1 MSVGSDRGGSS
12 RSTEPVAI
20 VGISCR
26 LPGARDHRQ
35 FFRLLRSGEESIS
48 EVPEN
53 RRAALSVSSVEPR
66 AGFIDSVDTFDAGFF
81 GISQREAAAMDPQQR
96 LMLELGWEV
105 FEDAGWPADRFRRSD
120 TGVFVGSIGTEY
132 ATVVHDQGPAA
143 LSPHSLTGLLRGGIA
158 NRVSYS
164 LGLRGPSLVVDSG
177 QSSSLVALHLAAESM
192 RRGECSAAVAGG
204 VNLILTPEG
213 TLAVDKAG
221 ALSPDG
227 HCYTFDARANG
238 YVRGEGGG
246 AVLLRFLS
254 DALADGDHVY
264 AVLAGS
270 AVNNDG
276 GGPGFTVPDE
286 QAQAEVLRLAHRSAA
301 VDPSDVDYVEL
312 HGTGTA
318 QGDPVEAAAL
328 GAVFG
333 ASRQDGAPLRVGSAK
348 TNIGHLEGAAGIA
361 GLIKTVLCLHH
372 GEFVPSLNFEA
383 PNPRIDL
390 DELKLSVQREAE
402 AWASERARVAGV
414 SSFGIGGTNC
424 HLVLTE
430 HVAADAPERPAAPE
444 RPVSSE
450 EPELVTET
458 APLAWVLSGH
468 TSDALASQ
476 AKALSA
482 LLADRP
488 DAIPAD
494 VAFSLATTRTHAQY
508 RGAVV
513 GGDRAELVRGLDA
526 LADGTPTK
534 AVTNGRSLAAP
545 GTVFVFP
552 GQGSQWAGMAAE
564 LMDSSAVFA
573 RSVAECEAAL
583 SPYVEWSLSSV
594 LRGEQGAPTLDL
606 GDGVVQP
613 ALFAVM
619 VSLASLWRAS
629 GVEPSAVV
637 GHSQGEIAA
646 AVVAGALSLEDGAR
660 IVALRARAL
669 TKLAGHTGLV
679 TLALSVDETEE
690 LLQEWSGA
698 LTVAA
703 VNGPA
708 ATVVAGPRAELT
720 ALTARCEQQGV
731 RAQRVPID
739 YASHSPAVEPL
750 RDELAEI
757 LAGVTAVATDV
768 TIMSSVTGRPVDG
781 TELGSAYWY
790 RNLRSPV
797 RFDTAVHA
805 LLDEGHQVFVEI
817 SPHPV
822 LTVGVTEMARRHETA
837 AEALPT
843 LRRNDGGWRRY
854 LGALARAHCLGVE
867 VDWTA
872 VLAAHRPV
880 RVDLPYYAFQ
890 RRDLGAAGEG
900 AATRRRAPAARSER
914 ALGPVGDDEPGPSVP
929 STRFERASAPGG
941 ARRRTL
947 LNLVRDEAAAVIG
960 HDDAIELLPT
970 TSFRDVG
977 FDSALAVE
985 LRDQLVAVTGLD
997 LPTTL
1002 MYDHPTPN
1010 AVVDLLVGLL
1020 DTDPAEAAPVHVAR
1034 ASDDDPIAIVAM
1046 SCRLPGGVRS
1056 PEDFWSLLTAEG
1068 DAIGGFPA
1076 DRGWQLDR
1084 LADAVPRAGGFLHD
1098 AADFDAAL
1106 FGISPREATAMDPQ
1120 QRVLLETV
1128 WEAFERA
1135 AVDPARLPD
1144 RRVGVYVGAMSQDY
1158 GPRQHEGAEAVR
1170 GHVLT
1175 GVTASVLSGRIAYA
1189 FGFEGPAITV
1199 DTACSSSLV
1208 ALHQAAGALRAG
1220 ECELAVAAGVTV
1232 MARPGIFVEFA
1243 AQDGLSPDGRCRAF
1257 AEGANGTGWSEG
1269 AGVLLLERLSD
1280 ARRNGHEV
1288 LAVLRGSAV
1297 NSDGR
1302 SNGLTA
1308 PNGPSQQRVI
1318 RDALASGGLRSDEV
1332 DAVEAHGTGTSLGD
1346 PIEAQ
1351 ALLAAY
1357 GRDRAEPLW
1366 LGSVKSN
1373 IGHTQ
1378 AAAGMAGVIKMV
1390 LAMRHGMLP
1399 RTLHV
1404 DEPTPHVDWSSGQLR
1419 LLTEAR
1425 PWLELDRPRR
1435 AGVSSF
1441 GISGANA
1448 HVIIEEPTEQ
1458 SSVLSPA
1465 GTHEAPVQ
1473 ATDGDTDA
1481 PAVPLVLSAADPD
1494 ALADHARRLAHLL
1507 GDGGERPLDIA
1518 YSLATSRTALP
1529 YRAAV
1534 LAADAGTA
1542 RDGLL
1547 RLAEGASALPVDKA
1561 GSHTVAFLFSGQG
1574 SQRHR
1579 MGSELYQAYP
1589 VFAEWFDTVCAE
1601 FDGFLER
1608 PLREVI
1614 DEDPRLL
1621 NETQYTQPALF
1632 AVEVALFRL
1641 LESWGIRPDLLVGH
1655 SIGELA
1661 AAHVAG
1667 VWSLADACTVV
1678 AARGRLMQNLPGG
1691 TMVAVEASE
1700 AEVLDRLR
1708 EKSAAGAEVDIAAV
1722 NGPSAVVLSGE
1733 TDAVREIAAEF
1744 AARGARTRELP
1755 VSHAFHSPL
1764 MDPML
1769 AEFAE
1774 VLRGVDF
1781 AEPSLPVV
1789 SNVLGELA
1797 GGELC
1802 TPEYWVSHV
1811 RQAVRFGD
1819 GVAALRT
1826 AGATVLVEVGPDAV
1840 LSGMAMQVLA
1850 DAPGTL
1856 VLPTLRRDGSEQ
1868 RSAATLA
1875 ARLHGRGVEVDW
1887 DAYFRGTNARL
1898 VGLPTY
1904 PFRRQRFWAEPDA
1917 DDRRVSAAPD
1927 TDFWDAVGRS
1937 DVAELSRTLGVDGDE
1952 PFHTVVEALG
1962 SWRAE
1967 RHRQATATRW
1977 LHQIEWHPVTPARRA
1992 ARGSALLVLPADDRA
2007 SGLKALVEDA
2017 LAAEDVTARTITT
2030 DGLPLAGRLRELFD
2044 EAPVDIVV
2052 SLLDSVEATVALVQE
2067 LAELERPTRLWCL
2080 TTGAVTVA
2088 GETLENPEQ
2097 AQLWGL
2103 GRVVALEHPGL
2114 WGGMADLP
2122 VAPGARTAR
2131 LLAQALGGEGD
2142 EDQLAV
2148 RESGVYARRLVPL
2161 PARPGPEQTW
2171 NPTGTVLIT
2180 GGTGA
2185 LGAHAAR
2192 WVAGLGAEHVL
2203 LLSRSGRSE
2212 ATAELETEL
2221 TGLGARVSVE
2231 ACDVTDRDALS
2242 RVLAGIPE
2250 EFPLT
2255 TVLHTAGVVDDG
2267 LLVDLTSERIRAVA
2281 EPKVA
2286 GTRNVHELTRDLDL
2300 SAFVLF
2306 SSFTGVM
2313 GNAGQA
2319 NYAAANAYLDALARQ
2334 RAADGLPAVS
2344 VAWGPWAGG
2353 GMAAGDAVGR
2363 RMRGLGLTD
2372 LEPEPALAALRGL
2385 IGRGD
2390 VPAAVALDVDWSRML
2405 STIAAVRPDR
2415 LFTELGDIRGER
2427 TPDGPVTPRA
2437 GLGAE
2442 LHALAADERLTR
2454 LTALIRDQAASV
2466 LGHNAVT
2473 AVDTGRALREQ
2484 GFDSLAAVDF
2494 RNRLAALLD
2503 LELPRT
2509 LVFDHPTPDAIAR
2522 HILTAHFDEPSA
2534 EVLRP
2539 VTVRSVADDP
2549 IAVVSMSCRFPAGV
2563 DSPEDLWRL
2572 LHEGGETL
2580 TEFPAD
2586 RGWELDGL
2594 FDPDPSNP
2602 GTTHVRVGG
2611 FLDHAAEFDA
2621 AFFGI
2626 SPREA
2631 LAMDPQQRILLELAW
2646 EALERAG
2653 IDPATRRGSDTGVFV
2668 GTNGQDYVAL
2678 LRGAAEDTEGHITTG
2693 TASSVLSGRLAYTLG
2708 LEGPAASVDTACS
2721 SSLVALHLAVK
2732 SLREG
2737 ECSLAL
2743 AGGATVMTTPNL
2755 FVEMSRQGALS
2766 PDGRCKAFG
2775 AGADGTGWSEGAGLV
2790 LLERLS
2796 DARRNGH
2803 EVLAVVAGSAMN
2815 QDGASNGLSAPS
2827 GPAQQRVIRTAL
2839 AHAGLEPADVDA
2851 VEAHGTGTSLGDPI
2865 EAQALLAT
2873 YGQVREQPLLLGSVK
2888 SNIGHTQAA
2897 AGVAGVIKT
2906 VLALRAGELPRTLH
2920 ADERTPH
2927 VDWSAGAVELV
2938 TDRTAWPEV
2947 ERPRRAAVSAFGIS
2961 GTNAHI
2967 ILEQAP
2973 SDDSA
2978 VADVSADPGLDAGA
2992 SDAPETVVPV
3002 VLSGRSA
3009 AAVRDNAARLAGL
3022 LGDEPS
3028 LRPAEV
3034 ALAARTTRGLFDH
3047 RAAVVARDHEELVA
3061 GLGALAK
3068 GMDETNVV
3076 TGVAD
3081 ATGGVVFVF
3090 PGQGAQWPGMG
3101 RQLAGSSPVFAARLA
3116 ECERALAPFVD
3127 WSLTDALDDTELLG
3141 RVDVVQPV
3149 LWAVMVSLAAVWAE
3163 HGVRPAAVV
3172 GHSQGEIAAA
3182 CVAGALSLEDGARA
3196 VALRSRAL
3204 GAVAGTG
3211 GMVSVSLPAEEVEPL
3226 LSEVDDVSIAAVNG
3240 PRSVVIAGPNRPLE
3254 LVLSSLI
3261 QREVRCRR
3269 VEVDY
3274 ASHSGEME
3282 PLRDELLRLLA
3293 PLTPRDP
3300 EIPFYST
3307 VEDAWVAPGE
3317 LLDAR
3322 YWFRNL
3328 RQTVRFEPAVH
3339 GLLTDGFR
3347 TFAEISP
3354 HPLLTVP
3361 IQEAAESVDVPAVV
3375 TGTLRR
3381 QQDEEAQLVTAL
3393 AWLHVH
3399 GVPVDW
3405 PSAEPGDGTA
3415 RRVELPT
3422 YAFQRQ
3428 RFWPSP
3434 AASASDAAAIG
3445 LRTAGHPL
3453 LGASTELPQSGGHVF
3468 TGRLSLRAQ
3477 PWLDGHRVHGV
3488 AVFPGTGFVELATRA
3503 GEDVGCPRIG
3513 ELVLHAPLVLPEEG
3527 GVRIQVV
3534 LGEPDDAGARTVE
3547 VYACGDDEEE
3557 WKQHAGGVL
3566 TPAVEAETGWA
3577 GEAWPPAGAEPV
3589 AADDYYPERAAAGFG
3604 YDGPFRGLRSVWR
3617 RGDEV
3622 FAEAVLA
3629 EDTAD
3634 DVERFVIHPALLDSA
3649 LHAGGYSAL
3658 AEPEQGWL
3666 PFAFSG
3672 VTVHAVGARTVRV
3685 RITTLGPESVAAE
3698 LADPA
3703 GRPVLSLA
3711 SMAVRPVAPD
3721 ALPVPGRRGDDM
3733 LLGLSWPAAKERTA
3747 DGPAPETEVA
3757 RIGAGTGDV
3766 GTEVRAAVAE
3776 ALGLVQR
3783 WLARTDADDK
3793 RLAVV
3798 TRGAVSTT
3806 DGEPVRDL
3814 GGAAVWGL
3822 LRSAQ
3827 TEHPDRFV
3835 LVDLDPDAEET
3846 EGPLAD
3852 AVATGEAQVAVR
3864 GGKPLTPRYARLS
3877 TDDLLPVPDGEPVWR
3892 LEITEKGSLDKLALR
3907 PAAEVAGALGP
3918 DEVRVSTRAV
3928 GLNFRDVVNAL
3939 GMIPGQN
3946 NLLGT
3951 EAAGVVTEVGAGVT
3965 RVRPGD
3971 RVLGMF
3977 HTSGAGPVMVTDE
3990 RLLTRIPAGWSFA
4003 RASSVAA
4010 TYLTAYYGLVE
4021 VAGLRAGESV
4031 IVHAGAGGVGM
4042 AAVQLARHLGA
4053 EVFATASPAK
4063 WDRLRELGV
4072 ADDHIA
4078 SSRTL
4083 DFERSFGEV
4092 TGGRGMDVVLNSLA
4106 GEYVDASLR
4115 LLGDGGRFVEMGKTD
4130 IRDAHEVGAHHPGV
4144 AYTAFDLMA
4153 VGPEGTARML
4163 DALATLFEDGAVAP
4177 LPVTTWDIRRAP
4189 EAFRFVSQARHVGK
4203 VVLTV
4208 PRPLDPEGT
4217 VLITGGTGGLGAL
4230 FARHLVTEHGARNL
4244 LLTSRRGAA
4253 TPGAGELVAELT
4265 ALGAQAQAVACDVI
4279 DRDALAGV
4287 LAAVPAEHPLTAV
4300 VHTAGVL
4307 QDATVG
4313 SLSAESAEPVLA
4325 PKLDGAWNLH
4335 ELTMDADLS
4344 MFVMFSSAAGI
4355 LGSPGQ
4361 AAYAAS
4367 NTFMDGLAGHRR
4379 SLGLPAT
4386 AMSWGTWSRAVGM
4399 TGSLT
4404 EEDMRRMARIG
4415 LAEMPAEVGVELFD
4429 AALTVD
4435 RAVVSPIR
4443 LDQRALRANGH
4454 PSPVV
4459 KDLAPRARP
4468 VRRTA
4473 AAADLGGREGLA
4485 ATLAALPPAE
4495 RTREVRE
4502 LVSRLVSAVIGHSDA
4517 ETVHAGV
4524 AFKDQ
4529 GFDSLTA
4536 LELRNRVTAATGLRL
4551 PATVVF
4557 DYSTPNALADH
4568 LLGQLL
4574 GDDAAPGTTAVTATT
4589 AVTVDSRDEDP
4600 DDDPMVIVGM
4610 ACRLPGQVNSPEE
4623 FWQLL
4628 EAGTDAVA
4636 GLPTD
4641 RGWDLAGLAAAG
4653 CATTSG
4659 GFLYEAPGFDADFFG
4674 ISPREALAMDPQQRM
4689 VLETSWQ
4696 ALEHAGIVPASLH
4709 GSRTGVFMGASH
4721 GSYLDGGG
4729 EGLEGYL
4736 LTGNTSSV
4744 LSGRI
4749 AYTLGLEGPAVT
4761 VDTAC
4766 SSSLVALHLAGQ
4778 SLRSGECELA
4788 VVGGVAVMS
4797 TPGLFLEFTRQGG
4810 LSADGRCKAFSASA
4824 DGTGWA
4830 EGCSTVIVER
4840 LSAARR
4846 NGHPVLATIR
4856 GSAVNQDGASN
4867 GLAAPS
4873 GLAQQRVINQ
4883 ALSSA
4888 GLTSADVDVL
4898 EGHGTGTT
4906 LGDPIEAH
4914 AVISTYGQN
4923 RTRPLLFGS
4932 VKSNIG
4938 HTQAAAGVTGV
4949 IKMVLAMRHGT
4960 VPRTL
4965 HAEERSP
4972 HIDWSDG
4979 VVELATEQHE
4989 WPDTG
4994 RPRRAAVSSFGIS
5007 GTNAHVIIEQ
5017 LEPVAEP
5024 AAREGEHREFTVPV
5038 VLSARTP
5045 TAVRDQAGRLAAFV
5059 AERPGLPVA
5068 DVAFS
5073 MATGRSRFK
5082 TGAVVTAGDR
5092 DALLAGLRSV
5102 AAGET
5107 LAEPVVTG
5115 PVAFVFSGQGSQ
5127 RAGMGRELYER
5138 FPVFAEA
5145 LDEVA
5150 EALAAAGLAGP
5161 LREVVFDDPERL
5173 DRTEFTQPALFALE
5187 VALFRL
5193 LRSWGVRPDH
5203 VAGHSIGEI
5212 TAAHVSGVLSLADAC
5227 TLIVA
5232 RGALMQALPEGGVMV
5247 SVRASEEFVAALVED
5262 EPEVSIAAVNG
5273 PRSVVVA
5280 GADEAV
5286 GRIVESCASR
5296 QVKTRQLRVSHAFHS
5311 QLMEPMLAEFRVRL
5325 EQLEW
5330 RAPEIPLVSTVTG
5343 LPATEEFGSPEYW
5356 TEHARAGVR
5365 FADAVTWLREYGV
5378 STFVELGPDAILTAM
5393 VGEIADGAPDLVA
5406 VPALRRTQDEQPAIL
5421 AAVARA
5427 WLAGAEVDWP
5437 VVLAD
5442 TGARRVELPTYPFE
5456 HQRFWPEPTSGR
5468 ADSSDAE
5475 FWAALEND
5483 EVLTMLAG
5491 VDAETPA
5498 SRLLPELAAW
5508 HRRRQQDGAV
5518 RTWNYDIGWVPAT
5531 RRGTQRLEG
5540 RWLVLTHA
5548 GSTTGSVAELAAE
5561 LVERGDDTQV
5571 VHVDPHTLDRAA
5583 LAALLAPYS
5592 RDGEPVAG
5600 VLSLLALDDAPSRRE
5615 GPEAVLA
5622 ATTTTQALADVL
5634 PDAPLWYLTRD
5645 AVAVGASDG
5654 GRTSPSQSAL
5664 WGLGRVAALELP
5676 QQWGGLIDLP
5686 ARLEPDTV
5694 TDLIGVVT
5702 AGGEDQVALRTDGVR
5717 ARRLRRVMSLPDN
5730 GRRVPDHGTVLVTGG
5745 TGALGRHTA
5754 RWLAGAGVPHLL
5766 LASRRGPDA
5775 DGVAKLRA
5783 ELLELGAETTVVAC
5797 DVADRDAVSGV
5808 LAALPEDLP
5817 LTGVVHTA
5825 GVLEDGVLDGLTA
5838 ERLTA
5843 VWRPKADA
5851 ALVLHE
5857 ATLDADLSMFVVFSS
5872 LAGMVGAAGQAG
5884 YAAANAFLEGLVTL
5898 RRAQGLPATA
5908 VAWGAWAG
5916 GGMAADGAAA
5926 ARTAHTG
5933 VLPMPPEPAIA
5944 ALETALRADATTVMV
5959 ADVDW
5964 DRFAATQT
5972 ATRPSPLLAEF
5983 TRTGGG
5989 VQGGPAQ
5996 PEADGGTRLRE
6007 QIDGLSGP
6015 ARRELLTGLVRTHVA
6030 AVLRHADDSGVAT
6043 DQQFK
6048 ELGFDSLTAVELR
6061 NRLNAVTGLRI
6072 SATAVYDYPTPG
6084 DLAGHLLAQLAP
6096 AELSPAERILRRLD
6110 QLEPEVESLAH
6121 GDDASAEIGQRMR
6134 RILTLLKS
6142 GAPVPSGPV
6151 DTGADADDTD
6161 IDEVFAFIQNEY
6173 GGSDTDPR

>member
-1 MSVGSDRGGSS
+1 
-12 RSTEPVAI
+12 
-20 VGISCR
+20 
-26 LPGARDHRQ
+26 
-35 FFRLLRSGEESIS
+35 
-48 EVPEN
+48 
-53 RRAALSVSSVEPR
+53 
-66 AGFIDSVDTFDAGFF
+66 
-81 GISQREAAAMDPQQR
+81 
-96 LMLELGWEV
+96 
-105 FEDAGWPADRFRRSD
+105 
-120 TGVFVGSIGTEY
+120 
-132 ATVVHDQGPAA
+132 
-143 LSPHSLTGLLRGGIA
+143 
-158 NRVSYS
+158 
-164 LGLRGPSLVVDSG
+164 
-177 QSSSLVALHLAAESM
+177 
-192 RRGECSAAVAGG
+192 
-204 VNLILTPEG
+204 
-213 TLAVDKAG
+213 
-221 ALSPDG
+221 
-227 HCYTFDARANG
+227 
-238 YVRGEGGG
+238 
-246 AVLLRFLS
+246 
-254 DALADGDHVY
+254 
-264 AVLAGS
+264 
-270 AVNNDG
+270 
-276 GGPGFTVPDE
+276 
-286 QAQAEVLRLAHRSAA
+286 
-301 VDPSDVDYVEL
+301 
-312 HGTGTA
+312 
-318 QGDPVEAAAL
+318 
-328 GAVFG
+328 
-333 ASRQDGAPLRVGSAK
+333 
-348 TNIGHLEGAAGIA
+348 
-361 GLIKTVLCLHH
+361 
-372 GEFVPSLNFEA
+372 
-383 PNPRIDL
+383 
-390 DELKLSVQREAE
+390 
-402 AWASERARVAGV
+402 
-414 SSFGIGGTNC
+414 
-424 HLVLTE
+424 
-430 HVAADAPERPAAPE
+430 
-444 RPVSSE
+444 
-450 EPELVTET
+450 
-458 APLAWVLSGH
+458 
-468 TSDALASQ
+468 
-476 AKALSA
+476 
-482 LLADRP
+482 
-488 DAIPAD
+488 
-494 VAFSLATTRTHAQY
+494 
-508 RGAVV
+508 
-513 GGDRAELVRGLDA
+513 
-526 LADGTPTK
+526 
-534 AVTNGRSLAAP
+534 
-545 GTVFVFP
+545 
-552 GQGSQWAGMAAE
+552 
-564 LMDSSAVFA
+564 
-573 RSVAECEAAL
+573 
-583 SPYVEWSLSSV
+583 
-594 LRGEQGAPTLDL
+594 
-606 GDGVVQP
+606 
-613 ALFAVM
+613 
-619 VSLASLWRAS
+619 
-629 GVEPSAVV
+629 
-637 GHSQGEIAA
+637 
-646 AVVAGALSLEDGAR
+646 
-660 IVALRARAL
+660 
-669 TKLAGHTGLV
+669 
-679 TLALSVDETEE
+679 
-690 LLQEWSGA
+690 
-698 LTVAA
+698 
-703 VNGPA
+703 
-708 ATVVAGPRAELT
+708 
-720 ALTARCEQQGV
+720 
-731 RAQRVPID
+731 
-739 YASHSPAVEPL
+739 
-750 RDELAEI
+750 
-757 LAGVTAVATDV
+757 
-768 TIMSSVTGRPVDG
+768 
-781 TELGSAYWY
+781 
-790 RNLRSPV
+790 
-797 RFDTAVHA
+797 
-805 LLDEGHQVFVEI
+805 
-817 SPHPV
+817 
-822 LTVGVTEMARRHETA
+822 
-837 AEALPT
+837 
-843 LRRNDGGWRRY
+843 
-854 LGALARAHCLGVE
+854 
-867 VDWTA
+867 
-872 VLAAHRPV
+872 
-880 RVDLPYYAFQ
+880 
-890 RRDLGAAGEG
+890 
-900 AATRRRAPAARSER
+900 
-914 ALGPVGDDEPGPSVP
+914 
-929 STRFERASAPGG
+929 
-941 ARRRTL
+941 
-947 LNLVRDEAAAVIG
+947 
-960 HDDAIELLPT
+960 
-970 TSFRDVG
+970 
-977 FDSALAVE
+977 
-985 LRDQLVAVTGLD
+985 
-997 LPTTL
+997 
-1002 MYDHPTPN
+1002 
-1010 AVVDLLVGLL
+1010 
-1020 DTDPAEAAPVHVAR
+1020 
-1034 ASDDDPIAIVAM
+1034 
-1046 SCRLPGGVRS
+1046 
-1056 PEDFWSLLTAEG
+1056 
-1068 DAIGGFPA
+1068 
-1076 DRGWQLDR
+1076 
-1084 LADAVPRAGGFLHD
+1084 
-1098 AADFDAAL
+1098 
-1106 FGISPREATAMDPQ
+1106 
-1120 QRVLLETV
+1120 
-1128 WEAFERA
+1128 
-1135 AVDPARLPD
+1135 
-1144 RRVGVYVGAMSQDY
+1144 
-1158 GPRQHEGAEAVR
+1158 
-1170 GHVLT
+1170 
-1175 GVTASVLSGRIAYA
+1175 
-1189 FGFEGPAITV
+1189 
-1199 DTACSSSLV
+1199 
-1208 ALHQAAGALRAG
+1208 
-1220 ECELAVAAGVTV
+1220 
-1232 MARPGIFVEFA
+1232 
-1243 AQDGLSPDGRCRAF
+1243 
-1257 AEGANGTGWSEG
+1257 
-1269 AGVLLLERLSD
+1269 
-1280 ARRNGHEV
+1280 
-1288 LAVLRGSAV
+1288 
-1297 NSDGR
+1297 
-1302 SNGLTA
+1302 
-1308 PNGPSQQRVI
+1308 
-1318 RDALASGGLRSDEV
+1318 
-1332 DAVEAHGTGTSLGD
+1332 
-1346 PIEAQ
+1346 
-1351 ALLAAY
+1351 
-1357 GRDRAEPLW
+1357 
-1366 LGSVKSN
+1366 
-1373 IGHTQ
+1373 
-1378 AAAGMAGVIKMV
+1378 
-1390 LAMRHGMLP
+1390 
-1399 RTLHV
+1399 
-1404 DEPTPHVDWSSGQLR
+1404 
-1419 LLTEAR
+1419 
-1425 PWLELDRPRR
+1425 
-1435 AGVSSF
+1435 
-1441 GISGANA
+1441 
-1448 HVIIEEPTEQ
+1448 
-1458 SSVLSPA
+1458 
-1465 GTHEAPVQ
+1465 
-1473 ATDGDTDA
+1473 
-1481 PAVPLVLSAADPD
+1481 
-1494 ALADHARRLAHLL
+1494 
-1507 GDGGERPLDIA
+1507 
-1518 YSLATSRTALP
+1518 
-1529 YRAAV
+1529 
-1534 LAADAGTA
+1534 
-1542 RDGLL
+1542 
-1547 RLAEGASALPVDKA
+1547 
-1561 GSHTVAFLFSGQG
+1561 
-1574 SQRHR
+1574 
-1579 MGSELYQAYP
+1579 
-1589 VFAEWFDTVCAE
+1589 
-1601 FDGFLER
+1601 
-1608 PLREVI
+1608 
-1614 DEDPRLL
+1614 
-1621 NETQYTQPALF
+1621 
-1632 AVEVALFRL
+1632 
-1641 LESWGIRPDLLVGH
+1641 
-1655 SIGELA
+1655 
-1661 AAHVAG
+1661 
-1667 VWSLADACTVV
+1667 
-1678 AARGRLMQNLPGG
+1678 
-1691 TMVAVEASE
+1691 
-1700 AEVLDRLR
+1700 
-1708 EKSAAGAEVDIAAV
+1708 
-1722 NGPSAVVLSGE
+1722 
-1733 TDAVREIAAEF
+1733 VREIAAEF
-1744 AARGARTRELP
+1744 AARGARTSELP

-1764 MDPML
+1764 MEPML

-1774 VLRGVDF
+1774 LLRGVGF
-1781 AEPSLPVV
+1781 AEPSVPIV

-1797 GGELC
+1797 GGELR

-1811 RQAVRFGD
+1811 RRAVRFGD
-1819 GVAALRT
+1819 GVAALRR

-1840 LSGMAMQVLA
+1840 LSGMARQVLA

-1868 RSAATLA
+1868 RAAATLA

-1887 DAYFRGTNARL
+1887 DAYFGGTDARL
-1898 VGLPTY
+1898 VALPTY
-1904 PFRRQRFWAEPDA
+1904 PFRRRRFWAEPDA
-1917 DDRRVSAAPD
+1917 ADRRVSAAPD

-1937 DVAELSRTLGVDGDE
+1937 DVAELSRTLGVDGDQ

-1967 RHRQATATRW
+1967 RLRAATATQW
-1977 LHQIEWHPVTPARRA
+1977 LHQIEWHPVTPARGG
-1992 ARGSALLVLPADDRA
+1992 ARGGALLVLPADGRA
-2007 SGLKALVEDA
+2007 SGLEALVGDA
-2017 LAAEDVTARTITT
+2017 LAAEDVTVRAITA

-2044 EAPVDIVV
+2044 EAPADIVV
-2052 SLLDSVEATVALVQE
+2052 SLLDSVEATVALVRE
-2067 LAELERPTRLWCL
+2067 LAELDRPARLWCL
-2080 TTGAVTVA
+2080 TTGAATVA

-2114 WGGMADLP
+2114 WGGMVDLP
-2122 VAPGARTAR
+2122 AAPGARTAG
-2131 LLAQALGGEGD
+2131 LLARALDGGGD

-2148 RESGVYARRLVPL
+2148 RDSGVYARRLVPL
-2161 PARPGPEQTW
+2161 PARPGGPEQAW
-2171 NPTGTVLIT
+2171 HPTGTVLIT

-2203 LLSRSGRSE
+2203 LLSRSGRSA

-2231 ACDVTDRDALS
+2231 ACDVADRDALR

-2250 EFPLT
+2250 ELPLT
-2255 TVLHTAGVVDDG
+2255 AVLHTAGVVDDG
-2267 LLVDLTSERIRAVA
+2267 LLVDLTPERIRAVA
-2281 EPKVA
+2281 EPKVV

-2334 RAADGLPAVS
+2334 RAAHGLPALS

-2353 GMAAGDAVGR
+2353 GMAAGDAAAR
-2363 RMRGLGLTD
+2363 RMRALGLTD

-2390 VPAAVALDVDWSRML
+2390 VAAAVAMDADWSRML
-2405 STIAAVRPDR
+2405 SSIAAVRPDR
-2415 LFTELGDIRGER
+2415 LFAELGDMPGEG
-2427 TPDGPVTPRA
+2427 TPDGPSAPRA

-2442 LHALAADERLTR
+2442 LRGLRADERQAR

-2466 LGHNAVT
+2466 LGHDAVS

-2494 RNRLAALLD
+2494 RNRLAALLN

-2509 LVFDHPTPDAIAR
+2509 LVFDHPTPDAVAR
-2522 HILTAHFDEPSA
+2522 HILAAHFDEPGA
-2534 EVLRP
+2534 EAPRP
-2539 VTVRSVADDP
+2539 VMVRSVADDP
-2549 IAVVSMSCRFPAGV
+2549 VAVVSMSCRFPAGV

-2572 LHEGGETL
+2572 LRDGGETL

-2594 FDPDPSNP
+2594 FDPDPAQA

-2611 FLDHAAEFDA
+2611 FLDGAAEFDA

-2668 GTNGQDYVAL
+2668 GTNGQDYAAL

-2732 SLREG
+2732 ALREG

-2743 AGGATVMTTPNL
+2743 AGGVTVMTTPNL

-2839 AHAGLEPADVDA
+2839 AQAGLEPADVDA

-2873 YGQVREQPLLLGSVK
+2873 YGQDREQPLLLGSVK
-2888 SNIGHTQAA
+2888 SGIGHTQAA
-2897 AGVAGVIKT
+2897 AGVAGVIKM
-2906 VLALRAGELPRTLH
+2906 VLALRAGELPQTLH

-2927 VDWSAGAVELV
+2927 VDWSAGAVELL
-2938 TDRTAWPEV
+2938 TSRTAWPKV
-2947 ERPRRAAVSAFGIS
+2947 PRPRRAGVSAFGIS
-2961 GTNAHI
+2961 GTNAHV

-2978 VADVSADPGLDAGA
+2978 ETCVPADPVGSGAGA
-2992 SDAPETVVPV
+2992 PGAPVPV

-3022 LGDEPS
+3022 LGADPS

-3061 GLGALAK
+3061 GLGALAT
-3068 GMDETNVV
+3068 GMDEANVV

-3101 RQLAGSSPVFAARLA
+3101 RRLAGSSPVFAARLA

-3127 WSLTDALDDTELLG
+3127 WSLTDALDDPALLG

-3149 LWAVMVSLAAVWAE
+3149 LWAVMVSLAAVWEAY
-3163 HGVRPAAVV
+3163 GVRPAAVV

-3196 VALRSRAL
+3196 VALRARAL

-3211 GMVSVSLPAEEVEPL
+3211 GMVSVSLSAEEVEPL
-3226 LSEVDDVSIAAVNG
+3226 LSGVDDVSVAAVNG
-3240 PRSVVIAGPNRPLE
+3240 PRSVVIAGPDRPLE
-3254 LVLSSLI
+3254 EVLSRLEE
-3261 QREVRCRR
+3261 REVRCRR
-3269 VEVDY
+3269 VDVDY
-3274 ASHSGEME
+3274 ASHSGGME

-3293 PLTPRDP
+3293 PLAPREP

-3307 VEDAWVAPGE
+3307 VDDAWVAPGE

-3339 GLLTDGFR
+3339 GLLTAGFR

-3361 IQEAAESVDVPAVV
+3361 VQEAAEAVGALAVV

-3381 QQDEEAQLVTAL
+3381 QKDEDVQLVTAL
-3393 AWLHVH
+3393 ARLYVH
-3399 GVPVDW
+3399 GVPVEW
-3405 PSAEPGDGTA
+3405 PSAEPEDGTA
-3415 RRVELPT
+3415 RRVGLPT

-3434 AASASDAAAIG
+3434 AAIASDAAAIG
-3445 LRTAGHPL
+3445 LRAAGHPL
-3453 LGASTELPQSGGHVF
+3453 LGASVELPQSGGHVF
-3468 TGRLSLRAQ
+3468 TGRLSLHAQ

-3488 AVFPGTGFVELATRA
+3488 AVFPGTGFVELASRA

-3513 ELVLHAPLVLPEEG
+3513 ELALHAPLILPEEG

-3534 LGEPDDAGARTVE
+3534 LGEPDGAGARTVE
-3547 VYACGDDEEE
+3547 MYACGDDEQE

-3566 TPAVEAETGWA
+3566 TPAVAAETGWA
-3577 GEAWPPAGAEPV
+3577 GGAWPPAGAEPV
-3589 AADDYYPERAAAGFG
+3589 AAGDYYPQRAAAGFG
-3604 YDGPFRGLRSVWR
+3604 YAGPFQGLRAVWR

-3622 FAEAVLA
+3622 FAEAELA

-3634 DVERFVIHPALLDSA
+3634 DADRFVIHPALLDSA
-3649 LHAGGYSAL
+3649 LHAGGFGGL

-3685 RITTLGPESVAAE
+3685 LITTLGPESVAAE

-3721 ALPVPGRRGDDM
+3721 ALPVPGSRGDDM
-3733 LLGLSWPAAKERTA
+3733 LLGLSWPAVKERTA
-3747 DGPAPETEVA
+3747 DGPVPETEVA
-3757 RIGAGTGDV
+3757 RIGTGTGTGTGDA

-3776 ALGLVQR
+3776 ALDLVRR

-3822 LRSAQ
+3822 VRSAQ

-3846 EGPLAD
+3846 EERLAD

-3864 GGKPLTPRYARLS
+3864 GGTPLTPRYARLS
-3877 TDDLLPVPDGEPVWR
+3877 TGDLLPVPDGEPAWR

-3918 DEVRVSTRAV
+3918 DEVRVSARAV

-3946 NLLGT
+3946 SLLGT
-3951 EAAGVVTEVGAGVT
+3951 EAAGVVTDVGPGVT

-3990 RLLTRIPAGWSFA
+3990 RLLTRIPDGWPFA
-4003 RASSVAA
+4003 RAGSVAA
-4010 TYLTAYYGLVE
+4010 AYLTAYYGLAE

-4031 IVHAGAGGVGM
+4031 VVHAGAGGVGM
-4042 AAVQLARHLGA
+4042 AAIQLARHLGA

-4078 SSRTL
+4078 SSRSL
-4083 DFERSFGEV
+4083 DFERSFGVV
-4092 TGGRGMDVVLNSLA
+4092 TGGRGVDVVLNSLA

-4115 LLGDGGRFVEMGKTD
+4115 LLADGGRFVEMGKTD
-4130 IRDAHEVGAHHPGV
+4130 IRDAHEVGVHHPGV

-4153 VGPEGTARML
+4153 VGPERTARML
-4163 DALATLFEDGAVAP
+4163 DALAGLFDDGAVAP

-4208 PRPLDPEGT
+4208 PRPPDPEGT

-4230 FARHLVTEHGARNL
+4230 FARHLVAEHGVRNL
-4244 LLTSRRGAA
+4244 LLISRRGAE
-4253 TPGAGELVAELT
+4253 TPGAGELLAELT
-4265 ALGAQAQAVACDVI
+4265 ALGARVRTAACDVT
-4279 DRDALAGV
+4279 DRDALAAA
-4287 LAAVPAEHPLTAV
+4287 LATVPAEHPLTGV
-4300 VHTAGVL
+4300 VHAAGVL
-4307 QDATVG
+4307 LDATVG
-4313 SLSAESAEPVLA
+4313 SLTAKTVEPVLA
-4325 PKLDGAWNLH
+4325 PKVDGAWHLH
-4335 ELTMDADLS
+4335 ELTQDADLT
-4344 MFVMFSSAAGI
+4344 MFVLFSSAAGI

-4367 NTFMDGLAGHRR
+4367 NTFLDGLAGHRR

-4386 AMSWGTWSRAVGM
+4386 AMSWGTWSRELGM
-4399 TGSLT
+4399 TGRLT

-4415 LAEMPAEVGVELFD
+4415 LSEMPAETGVELFD

-4459 KDLAPRARP
+4459 RDLAPRARP

-4473 AAADLGGREGLA
+4473 ASADLGGREGLA

-4495 RTREVRE
+4495 RTRELRE
-4502 LVSRLVSAVIGHSDA
+4502 LVSRLVVAVIGHSDA
-4517 ETVHAGV
+4517 EDVQLGV

-4574 GDDAAPGTTAVTATT
+4574 GDGAETGTTAATAVTAVT
-4589 AVTVDSRDEDP
+4589 AVTADSRGEDP
-4600 DDDPMVIVGM
+4600 GDDPMVIVGM
-4610 ACRLPGQVNSPEE
+4610 ACRLPGHVGSPEE

-4628 EAGTDAVA
+4628 ESGTDAVA

-4659 GFLYEAPGFDADFFG
+4659 GFLYDAPGFDADFFG
-4674 ISPREALAMDPQQRM
+4674 ISPREALAMDPQQRL

-4778 SLRSGECELA
+4778 SLRAGECELA

-4867 GLAAPS
+4867 GLSAPS

-4888 GLTSADVDVL
+4888 GLSSADVDVL

-4906 LGDPIEAH
+4906 LGDPIEAQ
-4914 AVISTYGQN
+4914 AVIATYGQN

-4938 HTQAAAGVTGV
+4938 HTQSAAGVTGV

-4965 HAEERSP
+4965 HAKERSP
-4972 HIDWSDG
+4972 HIDWSAG
-4979 VVELATEQHE
+4979 AVELATEQHR

-5007 GTNAHVIIEQ
+5007 GTNAHVIIEE

-5024 AAREGEHREFTVPV
+5024 TAGEGERREYTVPV
-5038 VLSARTP
+5038 VLSAKTP
-5045 TAVRDQAGRLAAFV
+5045 TAVRDQAGRLAEFV

-5068 DVAFS
+5068 DVAFT
-5073 MATGRSRFK
+5073 MATGRSRFT
-5082 TGAVVTAGDR
+5082 TGAVVTAADR
-5092 DALLAGLRSV
+5092 DGLLAGLRSV

-5107 LAEPVVTG
+5107 LAEPVSPG

-5150 EALAAAGLAGP
+5150 EALSAAGLAGP
-5161 LREVVFDDPERL
+5161 LREVIFDDPERL
-5173 DRTEFTQPALFALE
+5173 DRTDFTQPALFALE

-5193 LRSWGVRPDH
+5193 LRSWGVRPDQ

-5212 TAAHVSGVLSLADAC
+5212 AAAHVSGVLSLADAC

-5247 SVRASEEFVAALVED
+5247 SVQASEEFVAGLLEGA
-5262 EPEVSIAAVNG
+5262 PEVSVAAVNG

-5286 GRIVESCASR
+5286 GRIVEACADR
-5296 QVKTRQLRVSHAFHS
+5296 RVKTRRLRVSHAFHS
-5311 QLMEPMLAEFRVRL
+5311 HLMEPMLAEFRTRL
-5325 EQLEW
+5325 ERLEW

-5343 LPATEEFGSPEYW
+5343 LPAAAEFGSPEYW

-5365 FADAVTWLREYGV
+5365 FADAITWLREYGV
-5378 STFVELGPDAILTAM
+5378 STFVELGPDAILSAM
-5393 VGEIADGAPDLVA
+5393 VGEIADGDPGLAA
-5406 VPALRRTQDEQPAIL
+5406 VPILRRTQDEQSAL
-5421 AAVARA
+5421 LTAVARA
-5427 WLAGAEVDWP
+5427 WLAGAGVDWP

-5442 TGARRVELPTYPFE
+5442 TGACRAELPTYPFE
-5456 HQRFWPEPTSGR
+5456 HQRFWPEPVSGR
-5468 ADSSDAE
+5468 ADPSDAE

-5491 VDAETPA
+5491 ADVDAETPA

-5508 HRRRQQDGAV
+5508 RRRRQRDGTV
-5518 RTWNYDIGWVPAT
+5518 RAWNYDIGWVPAT
-5531 RRGTQRLEG
+5531 RQGARRLDG
-5540 RWLVLTHA
+5540 RWLVLVAGHA
-5548 GSTTGSVAELAAE
+5548 GSTTGPAAELAAG
-5561 LVERGDDTQV
+5561 LAERGDDTRIV
-5571 VHVDPHTLDRAA
+5571 VLAPDALDRAT
-5583 LAALLAPYS
+5583 LAERLAPYA

-5600 VLSLLALDDAPSRRE
+5600 VLSLLALDDAVSGRE
-5615 GPEAVLA
+5615 GPGGVLA
-5622 ATTTTQALADVL
+5622 AAATTQALADVM
-5634 PDAPLWYLTRD
+5634 PDAPLWCLTRG
-5645 AVAVGASDG
+5645 AVATGAPDG
-5654 GRTSPSQSAL
+5654 ERTSPSQSAL

-5676 QQWGGLIDLP
+5676 QQWGGLVDLP
-5686 ARLEPDTV
+5686 ERLEPGTV

-5702 AGGEDQVALRTDGVR
+5702 AGGEDQVALRSDGAH
-5717 ARRLRRVMSLPDN
+5717 ARRLRRVTSLPDN

-5766 LASRRGPDA
+5766 LASRRGADA
-5775 DGVAKLRA
+5775 DGVAELRA
-5783 ELLELGAETTVVAC
+5783 ELLGLGAETTVVAC
-5797 DVADRDAVSGV
+5797 DVADRDAVSGM
-5808 LAALPEDLP
+5808 LAALPADLP

-5838 ERLTA
+5838 ERLAA

-5851 ALVLHE
+5851 ALVLDE
-5857 ATLDADLSMFVVFSS
+5857 ATRDADLSMFVVFSS
-5872 LAGMVGAAGQAG
+5872 LAGVVGAAGQAG
-5884 YAAANAFLEGLVTL
+5884 YAAANAFLEGLVTR

-5933 VLPMPPEPAIA
+5933 VLPMPAEPATA
-5944 ALETALRADATTVMV
+5944 ALETALRAGATTVMV

-5972 ATRPSPLLAEF
+5972 ATRPSPLLAEL

-5989 VQGGPAQ
+5989 AQGGPAQ
-5996 PEADGGTRLRE
+5996 SGDDGATRLRE
-6007 QIDGLSGP
+6007 QIGGLSGP

-6043 DQQFK
+6043 DRQFK

-6061 NRLNAVTGLRI
+6061 NRLNAATGLRI

-6084 DLAGHLLAQLAP
+6084 DLAAHLLAQLAP
-6096 AELSPAERILRRLD
+6096 EELSPAERILRQLD
-6110 QLEPEVESLAH
+6110 QLEPEVESLSH
-6121 GDDASAEIGQRMR
+6121 GDEANGEIGQRVR
-6134 RILTLLKS
+6134 RILTLLTA
-6142 GAPVPSGPV
+6142 GAPVPSGTAASG
-6151 DTGADADDTD
+6151 DTGIDIDTDAD
-6161 IDEVFAFIQNEY
+6161 IDEVFAFIQDEY
-6173 GGSDTDPR
+6173 GGSGTDPR